1 MAEQP
6 GPRDQIVRTR
16 DAERASLAASGGV
29 RERDR
34 SLTEKIPRSVPRDHW
49 QAKSYRFVS
58 ASRICSS
65 STS

>member
-49 QAKSYRFVS
+49 QAKS
-58 ASRICSS
+58 
-65 STS
+65 